1 MIAGL
6 FTTGVEL
13 RVGEVE
19 AKDSRLVSEGVKF
32 LIVRVSSSS
41 SSSLIVG
48 VETVWSLDGDCSG
61 VCGLVGEVVG
71 VVGRALEVGV
81 EGLMVDAGEEGAGDS
96 GRRKGEVRGEPKER
110 GEGL

>member
-1 MIAGL
+1 M
-6 FTTGVEL
+6 EL

-41 SSSLIVG
+41 SSSLSVG
-48 VETVWSLDGDCSG
+48 VVMVWSFDGDCNG
-61 VCGLVGEVVG
+61 VCGLVGEAVG
-71 VVGRALEVGV
+71 VVGRAVAVGV
-81 EGLMVDAGEEGAGDS
+81 EGLIVDAGEEGAGDS
-96 GRRKGEVRGEPKER
+96 GRRKGEVRGEPNES